1 MSKAEVGNIIKTT
14 ACGTSLVIVEEEEEE
29 AS

>member
-14 ACGTSLVIVEEEEEE
+14 ACGTSLVIVVVEEEE